1 MLDFACFVDPGF
13 KSMPFLDTNK
23 KEALQP
29 DFLAEVTM
37 YVIPGAEQ
45 QDERPD
51 SDSNQ
56 AD

>member
-13 KSMPFLDTNK
+13 KSMPFLGTNK
-23 KEALQP
+23 KEALQA

-45 QDERPD
+45 QDERQTR
-51 SDSNQ
+51 SLL
-56 AD
+56 